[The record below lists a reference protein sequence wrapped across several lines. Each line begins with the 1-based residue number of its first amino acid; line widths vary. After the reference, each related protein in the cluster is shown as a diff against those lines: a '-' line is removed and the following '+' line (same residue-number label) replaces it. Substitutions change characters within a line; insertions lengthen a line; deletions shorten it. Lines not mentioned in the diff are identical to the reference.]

1 MTLCWTRLPYARRLD
16 RVRVCGVTSSNR
28 PVFLCIVVNSQKWE
42 SLIRDGEDQP
52 WNYPGALRGRGHG
65 WGHLALVRARCGG
78 GAHRRILKRK
88 GKNTDTTQPPR
99 SQAPR
104 FALVNRL
111 SYTRGIML
119 LGSIPLPPIH
129 HHHSHRRRPAHRLI
143 LRLHASPRDLV
154 RRSSR
159 IIRQQNFMQPY
170 RCCRCRSLRLCVF
183 P

>member
-1 MTLCWTRLPYARRLD
+1 MHC
-16 RVRVCGVTSSNR
+16 CQ
-28 PVFLCIVVNSQKWE
+28 NSQKWE

-111 SYTRGIML
+111 SYMRGIML
-119 LGSIPLPPIH
+119 LRSNTLSYVALCHGHYHPASLGRCRCRCPT
-129 HHHSHRRRPAHRLI
+129 RRPNGCGRLEHGCV
-143 LRLHASPRDLV
+143 RLHAVQVCDWASQHGSVAFSIDASSIDSFGDDL
-154 RRSSR
+154 SR
-159 IIRQQNFMQPY
+159 TAATT
-170 RCCRCRSLRLCVF
+170 CTLAG
-183 P
+183 